1 METTL
6 AKQFIYN
13 TLISDSQINSYV
25 SGRVYDQNVPEGT
38 GMFPAIVY
46 QLYSPGYDLVN
57 ASQGGYRVWSDML
70 YTVKVIDKNTSFAT
84 ATLIADRVDQLLHR
98 KFNDQYKVVECL
110 RRWPYEYR
118 ESQPEMEFVHI
129 GGIYNIKI
137 GS

>member
-13 TLISDSQINSYV
+13 TLINDAQITSSVGN
-25 SGRVYDQNVPEGT
+25 RIFDQNVPEGT

-46 QLYSPGYDLVN
+46 QLYSPGYDLTSV
-57 ASQGGYRVWSDML
+57 GGARVWADML
-70 YTVKVIDKNTSFAT
+70 YTIKVIDKNTSFAD
-84 ATLIADRVDQLLHR
+84 ASLIADRIDTLLHR
-98 KFNDQYKVVECL
+98 TFSEQYHVSECL

-118 ESQPEMEFVHI
+118 ESQPQSEFVHI

-137 GS
+137 ASS

>member
-13 TLISDSQINSYV
+13 TLINDAQITSYV
-25 SGRVYDQNVPEGT
+25 GNRIFDQNVPEGV

-46 QLYSPGYDLVN
+46 QLYSPGYDLT
-57 ASQGGYRVWSDML
+57 SIGGVRVWADTL
-70 YTVKVIDKNTSFAT
+70 YTIKAIDKNTSFAN
-84 ATLIADRVDQLLHR
+84 ATLIADRIDTLLHR
-98 KFNDQYKVVECL
+98 TFNEQYHVAECL

-118 ESQPEMEFVHI
+118 ESQPQSEFVHI

-137 GS
+137 ANS